1 VLVDSSAVPRFLERS
16 SVGNRLVG
24 MLVLAVLI
32 PGMVLA
38 WYAIQ
43 SVLQQEELY
52 RSELDQRAHQL
63 ANEIRADIEAR
74 HLNVRAQMAAE
85 VEAQGEAWLKEPDKA
100 ASRLLDQDNSI
111 LGVFVFDSEG
121 ILLSP
126 TSESSW
132 GDGAILSLLP
142 MSFSWSGSTGTA
154 QVHLRLDPLL
164 YGHIL
169 EEALELARR
178 MHPEYTFAAVEEES
192 HASLSEPIKITRN
205 LAPWLPQ
212 TNLVVTPSY
221 EFLRTDRQQ
230 GRLLRLLLIGLL
242 SIVILIGIALIS
254 RVVSKEVEV
263 ARLKSDF
270 LSSVSHELRT
280 PLTTIR
286 IMAEMLSM
294 GAVASDEKR
303 AEYHKNIVS
312 ESDRL
317 TRLINNVLDFARI
330 EDGRKK
336 FEFGFGDIADTL
348 FEVERITGDYARK
361 EGFTLN
367 MTVDETLPPV
377 SFDRDAMIQAL
388 INLVS
393 NAVKYSRDEKYIELG
408 ASAGGEEVTI
418 WVKDHGPG
426 IEASEIPHLFERF
439 YRGGD
444 HMTRE
449 AGGTGLGLSIV
460 QHIISAHGGRVR
472 VESKVGHGS
481 RFEIILPLDGPEDG
495 TVAES
500 RI

>member
-1 VLVDSSAVPRFLERS
+1 
-16 SVGNRLVG
+16 
-24 MLVLAVLI
+24 
-32 PGMVLA
+32 
-38 WYAIQ
+38 
-43 SVLQQEELY
+43 
-52 RSELDQRAHQL
+52 
-63 ANEIRADIEAR
+63 
-74 HLNVRAQMAAE
+74 
-85 VEAQGEAWLKEPDKA
+85 
-100 ASRLLDQDNSI
+100 
-111 LGVFVFDSEG
+111 
-121 ILLSP
+121 
-126 TSESSW
+126 
-132 GDGAILSLLP
+132 
-142 MSFSWSGSTGTA
+142 
-154 QVHLRLDPLL
+154 
-164 YGHIL
+164 
-169 EEALELARR
+169 
-178 MHPEYTFAAVEEES
+178 
-192 HASLSEPIKITRN
+192 
-205 LAPWLPQ
+205 
-212 TNLVVTPSY
+212 
-221 EFLRTDRQQ
+221 
-230 GRLLRLLLIGLL
+230 
-242 SIVILIGIALIS
+242 
-254 RVVSKEVEV
+254 
-263 ARLKSDF
+263 
-270 LSSVSHELRT
+270 
-280 PLTTIR
+280 
-286 IMAEMLSM
+286 MAEMLSM

-367 MTVDETLPPV
+367 MAVDETLPPV

-460 QHIISAHGGRVR
+460 QHIVSAHGGRVQ

-481 RFEIILPLDGPEDG
+481 RFEIILPLDGPEEG
-495 TVAES
+495 TVAEI